1 MKIHVMQIPDD
12 PAALV
17 GWLGEQLVGP
27 HLAELVAELHAV
39 HGKAPAGPDL
49 DRLLGANKQRV
60 LQAGLDGLPQATLA
74 HLLTHPDLLLEL
86 QELVLTEGG
95 GFWADSAI
103 LGGGWEE
110 RVRSGRHRLDDF
122 LMIAAPPT
130 SLPGALRAA
139 DLPPSR
145 AKNRWRPAA
154 FLSMA
159 AAAALLV
166 VAYSFDRSRN
176 LADIRVAELTNQI
189 SEQES
194 KRNQA
199 ERNVADLTNQVAELK
214 TDQAKDRGQIAEL
227 QARPAAAPGWGWN
240 KPANGAPP
248 SASAYL
254 ASLEQGAQDW
264 FKKRPD
270 DRIGLA
276 QRLLEFRQGCDKLI
290 LVDHPALAEVDRRWL
305 VRRCRNW
312 AGQLDRHLANLEG
325 GNDILQVRN
334 EIDKTVREI
343 TESLKA
349 RADDLAS

>member
-12 PAALV
+12 PAALA
-17 GWLGEQLVGP
+17 GWLADQLVSP
-27 HLAELVAELHAV
+27 HLGELVAELRAV
-39 HGKAPAGPDL
+39 HGKTPAGPDL
-49 DRLLGANKQRV
+49 NRLLGANKQRV
-60 LQAGLDGLPQATLA
+60 LQTGLEGLPPATLS

-86 QELVLTEGG
+86 QELVLTEGSG
-95 GFWADSAI
+95 YWADSAI

-110 RVRSGRHRLDDF
+110 PVRNGRQRLDDF
-122 LMIAAPPT
+122 LMISAPPV
-130 SLPGALRAA
+130 SMPGPLRVA
-139 DLPPSR
+139 DVPPPR
-145 AKNRWRPAA
+145 ARNTWRPAA
-154 FLSMA
+154 ILSMA
-159 AAAALLV
+159 TAAALLV

-176 LADIRVAELTNQI
+176 SAEVSLAQLKDHVAE
-189 SEQES
+189 QED

-199 ERNVADLTNQVAELK
+199 ERSVADLTNQIAELK
-214 TDQAKDRGQIAEL
+214 TEQTKDRAQIADL
-227 QARPAAAPGWGWN
+227 QARPAATPGWGWN
-240 KPANGAPP
+240 KPASGPPP

-276 QRLLEFRQGCDKLI
+276 QRVMEFRQGCSKLI
-290 LVDHPALAEVDRRWL
+290 LANHPALAEADRRWL

-325 GNDILQVRN
+325 GNDVLQVRG

-349 RADDLAS
+349 RAEDLAS